1 MPNVGFIVALN
12 TEVPFLFRDTSIV
25 HQLNDN
31 LIKVVISGIGQKRA
45 GINTKSLCE
54 KQEKFSPDYLIN
66 LGFCGATK
74 DELTIGDLIIANRL
88 SYNNQEIQL
97 QNMYINKAKDVF
109 QGTRYY
115 IGKLQTFDW
124 PVVSRSRVCEDTLA
138 VDMESFAI
146 GETSMKYQIPIIVI
160 KVVSDIV
167 PKKVSVRSLYHQLRS
182 IVNTKRHVKS
192 QVNEFVKRY
201 FDKSDNSVV
210 KNNKDI

>member
-25 HQLNDN
+25 HQLYDN

-45 GINTKSLCE
+45 GKKTKSLCE
-54 KQEKFSPDYLIN
+54 KKERFSPDYLIN

-74 DELTIGDLIIANRL
+74 DELNIGDLIIANRL

-97 QNMYINKAKDVF
+97 KNMYIDKVKDIF
-109 QGTRYY
+109 QGTKYY

-124 PVVSRSRVCEDTLA
+124 PIFSRSRVCEDTLA

-167 PKKVSVRSLYHQLRS
+167 PKKVGVKNLWYQLKS
-182 IVNTKRHVKS
+182 IINNKKHVQS
-192 QVNEFVKRY
+192 QVNEFVKHY
-201 FDKSDNSVV
+201 FYESSINRVRH
-210 KNNKDI
+210 